1 MCKKSM
7 MKNVL
12 AVVMAATVAISVTGC
27 KGKKNQDAASS
38 APSTSLSDSASTA
51 QSETPDTA
59 ESEAE
64 SKPDSNAAS
73 TENKTAESEAASDK
87 AEKPAASLNTNPDNV
102 STKDGPAK
110 APVYN
115 THKTT
120 TGTKTPAQKPAA
132 VTPAATPAEK
142 ESQPVYTFTVRHHD
156 ATCTTQGYDEHICN
170 EWGGMNYNDNYVAAK
185 GHSWDN
191 GTVTKAATY
200 TETGIKTFKCKD
212 CGETRTEE
220 IPSLDK
226 TYHILQ
232 VVAPTCTSEGYTI
245 YECNEV
251 PGLTYKGD
259 FTDKTPHTYDEGV
272 VTKEATIY
280 EKGVKTFT
288 CSACGDTY
296 TEDIPMV
303 EKTWHKGDT
312 VAPTC
317 TEQGYTVY
325 ICDQD
330 ATLTENRDFVDAL
343 DHDWGEGVVTK
354 AATCTEDGE
363 KTFTCSRDG
372 ATKTEVIPAV
382 GHKWDDGTV
391 TTPATCEA
399 SGVKTYKCQNTGC
412 TETKTEEIAALGHNY
427 DEGVVTKAA
436 TCTEDGEKTFTCSRD
451 GATKTEVI
459 PAVGHKW
466 DDGTVTTPA
475 TCEASGVKT
484 YKCLNDGCTETK
496 TEEIAALG
504 HNYDDGVVTTEP
516 TYTENGVK
524 TFTCHNCGDTYTES
538 IPALGYT
545 YNETVVA
552 PTCTEDGY
560 TMHEC
565 VEDAT
570 KSFKDNIVP
579 ALGHEYKEVTTPATC
594 KDAGSV
600 DKVCERCNDKQHVRD
615 IPVNEE
621 HQWDE
626 GVITKEPTATEPGIK
641 TYTCTVCNKT
651 KTESI
656 AKVHVHDYTRLGEI
670 VEGPYCET
678 EGKRWMYCSYEG
690 CNERVLKPVPAIGY
704 HDWDTEHTECLKKAT
719 CTEPGTMLMHCKRDA
734 SHTMTYSYGGTGH
747 IWDEGV
753 ITTQP
758 THDEY
763 GVKTLHCKNC
773 DATMTEKV
781 LPTKYTFTV
790 TVVPPTCTEDG
801 YTMHKCNEDDS
812 FSYKDNIVH
821 STGHH
826 AEMRV
831 IEPTCKEEGR
841 TEIYCTVCGEVSTV
855 LSTTPKKDHTWD
867 NGVVTTEPTTEHEG
881 VKTYTC
887 TGCGETKTESIA
899 RLPASAKVA
908 ANPIVAGAEP
918 VVEVPAQEMSA
929 ESINAETYVA
939 ETPVESAVPAETPA
953 EPAAP
958 VESAETE
965 KSAET
970 SEDSTDTKQE
980 DADMPKETEAEVV
993 IVEGAAE

>member
-1 MCKKSM
+1 MRKKSM

-12 AVVMAATVAISVTGC
+12 AVAMAATVAISVTGC

-38 APSTSLSDSASTA
+38 APSTSQSDSASTA

-59 ESEAE
+59 EKEDTSAATSE
-64 SKPDSNAAS
+64 SKPDSDAAS

-87 AEKPAASLNTNPDNV
+87 AEKPAASQNTNPDNV

-132 VTPAATPAEK
+132 VTPAAAPAEK
-142 ESQPVYTFTVRHHD
+142 KSQPVYTFTVRHHD

-191 GTVTKAATY
+191 GTMTKAATY

-251 PGLTYKGD
+251 PGLTYKGN

-399 SGVKTYKCQNTGC
+399 SGVKTYKC
-412 TETKTEEIAALGHNY
+412 
-427 DEGVVTKAA
+427 
-436 TCTEDGEKTFTCSRD
+436 
-451 GATKTEVI
+451 
-459 PAVGHKW
+459 
-466 DDGTVTTPA
+466 
-475 TCEASGVKT
+475 
-484 YKCLNDGCTETK
+484 LNDGCTETK

-504 HNYDDGVVTTEP
+504 HNYDDGVVTKAATCTEDGVKTFTCQNDKSHTYTEVIPATGHDYDDGVVTTEP

-656 AKVHVHDYTRLGEI
+656 AKVHVHEYTGLGEI
-670 VEGPYCET
+670 VKEPSCET
-678 EGKRWMYCSYEG
+678 EGERWMYCTNDG
-690 CNERVLKPVPAIGY
+690 CDSKILVPMPAIGS
-704 HDWDTEHTECLKKAT
+704 HDWDFEHTECLKKAT

-953 EPAAP
+953 EPVP

-970 SEDSTDTKQE
+970 SEDSTDTKRE

-993 IVEGAAE
+993 IVKGAAE

>member
-1 MCKKSM
+1 MRKKSM

-12 AVVMAATVAISVTGC
+12 AVAMAATVAISVTGC

-51 QSETPDTA
+51 QSETPDTAEKEDTSAAASESKA

-142 ESQPVYTFTVRHHD
+142 KSQPVYTFTVRHHD

-399 SGVKTYKCQNTGC
+399 SGVKTYKC
-412 TETKTEEIAALGHNY
+412 
-427 DEGVVTKAA
+427 
-436 TCTEDGEKTFTCSRD
+436 
-451 GATKTEVI
+451 
-459 PAVGHKW
+459 
-466 DDGTVTTPA
+466 
-475 TCEASGVKT
+475 
-484 YKCLNDGCTETK
+484 LNDGCTETK

-656 AKVHVHDYTRLGEI
+656 AKVHVHEYTGLGEI
-670 VEGPYCET
+670 VKEPSCET
-678 EGKRWMYCSYEG
+678 EGERWMYCTNDG
-690 CNERVLKPVPAIGY
+690 CDSKILVPMPAIGS
-704 HDWDTEHTECLKKAT
+704 HDWDFEHTECLKKAT

-953 EPAAP
+953 EPVAPVEPAVPAETPAEPAAP

>member
-1 MCKKSM
+1 MRKKSM

-12 AVVMAATVAISVTGC
+12 AVAMAATVAISVTGC

-59 ESEAE
+59 EKEDTSAAASESEAESEAE
-64 SKPDSNAAS
+64 SKPDSDAAN

-87 AEKPAASLNTNPDNV
+87 AEKPAASQNTNPDNV

-142 ESQPVYTFTVRHHD
+142 KSQPVYTFTVRHHD

-296 TEDIPMV
+296 TE
-303 EKTWHKGDT
+303 
-312 VAPTC
+312 
-317 TEQGYTVY
+317 
-325 ICDQD
+325 
-330 ATLTENRDFVDAL
+330 
-343 DHDWGEGVVTK
+343 
-354 AATCTEDGE
+354 
-363 KTFTCSRDG
+363 
-372 ATKTEVIPAV
+372 
-382 GHKWDDGTV
+382 
-391 TTPATCEA
+391 
-399 SGVKTYKCQNTGC
+399 
-412 TETKTEEIAALGHNY
+412 
-427 DEGVVTKAA
+427 
-436 TCTEDGEKTFTCSRD
+436 
-451 GATKTEVI
+451 
-459 PAVGHKW
+459 
-466 DDGTVTTPA
+466 
-475 TCEASGVKT
+475 
-484 YKCLNDGCTETK
+484 
-496 TEEIAALG
+496 
-504 HNYDDGVVTTEP
+504 
-516 TYTENGVK
+516 
-524 TFTCHNCGDTYTES
+524 S

-621 HQWDE
+621 HQWDD

-656 AKVHVHDYTRLGEI
+656 AKVHVHEYTGLGEI
-670 VEGPYCET
+670 VKEPSCET
-678 EGKRWMYCSYEG
+678 EGERWMYCTNDG
-690 CNERVLKPVPAIGY
+690 CDSKILVPMPAIGS
-704 HDWDTEHTECLKKAT
+704 HDWDFEHTECLKKAT

-908 ANPIVAGAEP
+908 ANPIVAGTEP

-939 ETPVESAVPAETPA
+939 ETPVESAVPAETPAEPVAPVEPAVPAETPA

>member
-1 MCKKSM
+1 MRKKSM

-12 AVVMAATVAISVTGC
+12 AVAMAATVAISVTGC

-59 ESEAE
+59 EKEDTSAAASESKAESEAE
-64 SKPDSNAAS
+64 SKPDSDAAN

-87 AEKPAASLNTNPDNV
+87 AEKPAASQNTNPDNV

-132 VTPAATPAEK
+132 VTPAAAPAEK
-142 ESQPVYTFTVRHHD
+142 KSQPVYTFTVRHHD

-354 AATCTEDGE
+354 AATCTEDGV

-391 TTPATCEA
+391 TTPATC
-399 SGVKTYKCQNTGC
+399 
-412 TETKTEEIAALGHNY
+412 
-427 DEGVVTKAA
+427 
-436 TCTEDGEKTFTCSRD
+436 TEDGVKTFTCQND
-451 GATKTEVI
+451 KNHTYTEVI
-459 PAVGHKW
+459 PATGH
-466 DDGTVTTPA
+466 D
-475 TCEASGVKT
+475 
-484 YKCLNDGCTETK
+484 
-496 TEEIAALG
+496 
-504 HNYDDGVVTTEP
+504 YDDGVVTTEP

-656 AKVHVHDYTRLGEI
+656 AKVHVHEYTGLGEI
-670 VEGPYCET
+670 VKEPSCET
-678 EGKRWMYCSYEG
+678 EGERWMYCTNDG
-690 CNERVLKPVPAIGY
+690 CDSKILVPMPAIGS
-704 HDWDTEHTECLKKAT
+704 HDWDFEHTECLKKAT

-953 EPAAP
+953 EPVAPVEPAVPAETPAEPAAP

>member
-1 MCKKSM
+1 MRKKSM

-12 AVVMAATVAISVTGC
+12 AVAMAATVAISVTGC

-59 ESEAE
+59 EKEDTSAAASESKAESEAE

-73 TENKTAESEAASDK
+73 TENKTAESEAASD
-87 AEKPAASLNTNPDNV
+87 
-102 STKDGPAK
+102 K

-142 ESQPVYTFTVRHHD
+142 KSQPVYTFTVRHHD

-296 TEDIPMV
+296 TQDIPMV

-399 SGVKTYKCQNTGC
+399 SGVKTYKC
-412 TETKTEEIAALGHNY
+412 
-427 DEGVVTKAA
+427 
-436 TCTEDGEKTFTCSRD
+436 
-451 GATKTEVI
+451 
-459 PAVGHKW
+459 
-466 DDGTVTTPA
+466 
-475 TCEASGVKT
+475 
-484 YKCLNDGCTETK
+484 LNDGCTETK

-504 HNYDDGVVTTEP
+504 HNYDDGVVTKAATCTEDGVKTFTCQNDKSHTYTEVIPATGHDYDDGVVTTKP

-641 TYTCTVCNKT
+641 TYTCTVCNKS

-656 AKVHVHDYTRLGEI
+656 AKVHVHEYTGLGEI
-670 VEGPYCET
+670 VKEPSCET
-678 EGKRWMYCSYEG
+678 EGERWMYCTNDG
-690 CNERVLKPVPAIGY
+690 CDSKILVPMPAIGS
-704 HDWDTEHTECLKKAT
+704 HDWDFEHTECLKKAT

-841 TEIYCTVCGEVSTV
+841 TEIYCPVCGDVS
-855 LSTTPKKDHTWD
+855 SIINTTPKTNNHTWD
-867 NGVVTTEPTTEHEG
+867 SGVVTTEPTAEKEG

-887 TGCGETKTESIA
+887 KVCNETKTETIP
-899 RLPASAKVA
+899 RLNGSGK
-908 ANPIVAGAEP
+908 
-918 VVEVPAQEMSA
+918 
-929 ESINAETYVA
+929 
-939 ETPVESAVPAETPA
+939 
-953 EPAAP
+953 
-958 VESAETE
+958 
-965 KSAET
+965 
-970 SEDSTDTKQE
+970 
-980 DADMPKETEAEVV
+980 
-993 IVEGAAE
+993 

>member
-1 MCKKSM
+1 MRKKSM

-12 AVVMAATVAISVTGC
+12 AVAMAATVAISVTGC
-27 KGKKNQDAASS
+27 KGKKNQDAVSS
-38 APSTSLSDSASTA
+38 APATCQSDSASTV

-59 ESEAE
+59 EKEDTSAAASE
-64 SKPDSNAAS
+64 SKPDSDAAS
-73 TENKTAESEAASDK
+73 TENKTTESGAASDK
-87 AEKPAASLNTNPDNV
+87 AEKPAASQNANPDNV

-110 APVYN
+110 APVCN

-142 ESQPVYTFTVRHHD
+142 KSQPVYTFTVRHHD

-317 TEQGYTVY
+317 TEDGYTVY

-399 SGVKTYKCQNTGC
+399 SGVKTYKC
-412 TETKTEEIAALGHNY
+412 
-427 DEGVVTKAA
+427 
-436 TCTEDGEKTFTCSRD
+436 
-451 GATKTEVI
+451 
-459 PAVGHKW
+459 
-466 DDGTVTTPA
+466 
-475 TCEASGVKT
+475 
-484 YKCLNDGCTETK
+484 LNDGCTETK

-504 HNYDDGVVTTEP
+504 HNYDDGVVTKAATCTEDGVKTFTCQNDKSHTYTEVIPATGHDYDDGVVTTKP

-656 AKVHVHDYTRLGEI
+656 AKVHVHEYTGLGEI
-670 VEGPYCET
+670 VKEPSCET
-678 EGKRWMYCSYEG
+678 EGERWMYCTNDG
-690 CNERVLKPVPAIGY
+690 CDSKILVPMPAIGS
-704 HDWDTEHTECLKKAT
+704 HDWDFEHTECLKKAT

-734 SHTMTYSYGGTGH
+734 SHTMTYDYGGTGH

-753 ITTQP
+753 ITTPP
-758 THDEY
+758 TYEEY
-763 GVKTLHCKNC
+763 GEKTLHCKNC
-773 DATMTEKV
+773 DATKTEKV

-841 TEIYCTVCGEVSTV
+841 TEIYCPVCGYVS
-855 LSTTPKKDHTWD
+855 SIINTTPKTNNHTWD
-867 NGVVTTEPTTEHEG
+867 NGVVTTEPTAEKEG

-887 TGCGETKTESIA
+887 KVCNETKTETIP
-899 RLPASAKVA
+899 RLNGSGK
-908 ANPIVAGAEP
+908 
-918 VVEVPAQEMSA
+918 
-929 ESINAETYVA
+929 
-939 ETPVESAVPAETPA
+939 
-953 EPAAP
+953 
-958 VESAETE
+958 
-965 KSAET
+965 
-970 SEDSTDTKQE
+970 
-980 DADMPKETEAEVV
+980 
-993 IVEGAAE
+993 

>member
-1 MCKKSM
+1 MRKKSM

-12 AVVMAATVAISVTGC
+12 AVAMAATVAISVTGC

-59 ESEAE
+59 EKEDTSAAASESEAE

-87 AEKPAASLNTNPDNV
+87 AEKPAASQNTNPDNV

-259 FTDKTPHTYDEGV
+259 YKAKLPHAYDAGK
-272 VTKEATIY
+272 VTKPATIY

-288 CSACGDTY
+288 CTSCGATY

-303 EKTWHKGDT
+303 EKTWHKGNT

-317 TEQGYTVY
+317 TEKGYTVY
-325 ICDQD
+325 ICNQD
-330 ATLTENRDFVDAL
+330 SALTEKRDYTNAL
-343 DHDWGEGVVTK
+343 GHAWDTGTVTT
-354 AATCTEDGE
+354 AATCT
-363 KTFTCSRDG
+363 T
-372 ATKTEVIPAV
+372 A
-382 GHKWDDGTV
+382 
-391 TTPATCEA
+391 
-399 SGVKTYKCQNTGC
+399 GVKTYTCTRNGC
-412 TETKTEEIAALGHNY
+412 TETKTEEIAAL
-427 DEGVVTKAA
+427 
-436 TCTEDGEKTFTCSRD
+436 
-451 GATKTEVI
+451 
-459 PAVGHKW
+459 GHKW

-504 HNYDDGVVTTEP
+504 HNYDDGVVTKAATCTEDGVKTFTCQNDKSHTYTEVIPATGHDYDDGVVTTKP

-656 AKVHVHDYTRLGEI
+656 AKVHVHEYTGLGEI
-670 VEGPYCET
+670 VKEPSCET
-678 EGKRWMYCSYEG
+678 EGERWMYCTNDG
-690 CNERVLKPVPAIGY
+690 CDSKILVPMPAIGS
-704 HDWDTEHTECLKKAT
+704 HDWDFEHTECLKKAT

-953 EPAAP
+953 EPVAPVEPAIPAETPAEPAAP

>member
-1 MCKKSM
+1 MRKKSM

-12 AVVMAATVAISVTGC
+12 AVAMAATVAISVTGC

-59 ESEAE
+59 EKEDTSAAASESKAESEAE

-87 AEKPAASLNTNPDNV
+87 AEKPAASQNTNPDNV

-142 ESQPVYTFTVRHHD
+142 KSQPVYTFTVRHHD

-272 VTKEATIY
+272 VTK
-280 EKGVKTFT
+280 
-288 CSACGDTY
+288 
-296 TEDIPMV
+296 
-303 EKTWHKGDT
+303 
-312 VAPTC
+312 
-317 TEQGYTVY
+317 
-325 ICDQD
+325 
-330 ATLTENRDFVDAL
+330 
-343 DHDWGEGVVTK
+343 

-382 GHKWDDGTV
+382 GHKWDDG
-391 TTPATCEA
+391 
-399 SGVKTYKCQNTGC
+399 
-412 TETKTEEIAALGHNY
+412 I
-427 DEGVVTKAA
+427 
-436 TCTEDGEKTFTCSRD
+436 
-451 GATKTEVI
+451 
-459 PAVGHKW
+459 
-466 DDGTVTTPA
+466 VTTPA

-504 HNYDDGVVTTEP
+504 HNYDDGVVTKAATCTEDGVKTFTCQNDKSHTYTEVIPATGHDYDDGVVTTKP

-656 AKVHVHDYTRLGEI
+656 AKVHVHEYTGLGEI
-670 VEGPYCET
+670 VKEPSCET
-678 EGKRWMYCSYEG
+678 EGERWMYCTNDG
-690 CNERVLKPVPAIGY
+690 CDSKILVPMPAIGS
-704 HDWDTEHTECLKKAT
+704 HDWDFEHTECLKKAT

-867 NGVVTTEPTTEHEG
+867 SGVVTTEPTTEHDG

-939 ETPVESAVPAETPA
+939 ETPVESAVPTETPAEPVAPVEPAVPAETPA

-965 KSAET
+965 KSDET

>member
-1 MCKKSM
+1 MRKKSM

-12 AVVMAATVAISVTGC
+12 AVAMAATVAISVTGC
-27 KGKKNQDAASS
+27 KGKKNQDAVSS
-38 APSTSLSDSASTA
+38 APATSQSDSASTV

-59 ESEAE
+59 EKEDTSAAASE
-64 SKPDSNAAS
+64 SKPDSDAAS
-73 TENKTAESEAASDK
+73 TENKTTESGAASDK
-87 AEKPAASLNTNPDNV
+87 AEKPAASQNANPDNV

-132 VTPAATPAEK
+132 VTPAAAPAEK
-142 ESQPVYTFTVRHHD
+142 KSQPVYTFTVRHHD

-232 VVAPTCTSEGYTI
+232 VVAPTCT
-245 YECNEV
+245 
-251 PGLTYKGD
+251 
-259 FTDKTPHTYDEGV
+259 
-272 VTKEATIY
+272 
-280 EKGVKTFT
+280 
-288 CSACGDTY
+288 
-296 TEDIPMV
+296 
-303 EKTWHKGDT
+303 
-312 VAPTC
+312 
-317 TEQGYTVY
+317 EQGYTVY

-399 SGVKTYKCQNTGC
+399 SGVKTYKC
-412 TETKTEEIAALGHNY
+412 
-427 DEGVVTKAA
+427 
-436 TCTEDGEKTFTCSRD
+436 
-451 GATKTEVI
+451 
-459 PAVGHKW
+459 
-466 DDGTVTTPA
+466 
-475 TCEASGVKT
+475 
-484 YKCLNDGCTETK
+484 LNDGCTETK

-504 HNYDDGVVTTEP
+504 HNYDDGVVTKAATCTEDGVKTFTCQNDKSHTYTEVIPATGHDYDDGVVTTEP

-579 ALGHEYKEVTTPATC
+579 ALGHQYKEVTTPATC
-594 KDAGSV
+594 GASGSV
-600 DKVCERCNDKQHVRD
+600 DNVCERCNDKQHVSD
-615 IPVNEE
+615 IPATGE

-626 GVITKEPTATEPGIK
+626 GVVTKEPTATETGIK
-641 TYTCTVCNKT
+641 TFTCKVCQAT
-651 KTESI
+651 KTEDI
-656 AKVHVHDYTRLGEI
+656 AKVHTHDYTRLGEI
-670 VEGPYCET
+670 VEGPYCKT
-678 EGKRWMYCSYEG
+678 KGKRWMYCSYEG

-719 CTEPGTMLMHCKRDA
+719 CTEQGTMLMHCKRDA
-734 SHTMTYSYGGTGH
+734 SHTTTYSYGGTGH
-747 IWDEGV
+747 VWDEGT

-758 THDEY
+758 TYDEY
-763 GVKTLHCKNC
+763 GVRTLHCKNC
-773 DATMTEKV
+773 DATTTEKV

-801 YTMHKCNEDDS
+801 YTMHKCNQDDS
-812 FSYKDNIVH
+812 LSYKDNIVH

-953 EPAAP
+953 EPVAPVEPTVPAETPAESAAP

-993 IVEGAAE
+993 IVESAAE

>member
-1 MCKKSM
+1 MRKKSM

-12 AVVMAATVAISVTGC
+12 AVAMAATVAISVTGC

-59 ESEAE
+59 EKEDTSAAASESKAE
-64 SKPDSNAAS
+64 SKPDSDAAN

-87 AEKPAASLNTNPDNV
+87 AEKPAASQNTNPDNV

-115 THKTT
+115 NHKTT

-132 VTPAATPAEK
+132 VTPAVAPAEK
-142 ESQPVYTFTVRHHD
+142 KSQPVYTFTVRHHD

-200 TETGIKTFKCKD
+200 NETGIKTFKCKD

-399 SGVKTYKCQNTGC
+399 SGVKTYKCLNDGC
-412 TETKTEEIAALGHNY
+412 TETKTEGIAAPGHNY
-427 DEGVVTKAA
+427 DDGVVTKAA
-436 TCTEDGEKTFTCSRD
+436 TCTEDGVKTFTCQNDKSH
-451 GATKTEVI
+451 TYTEVI
-459 PAVGHKW
+459 PAIGH
-466 DDGTVTTPA
+466 D
-475 TCEASGVKT
+475 
-484 YKCLNDGCTETK
+484 
-496 TEEIAALG
+496 
-504 HNYDDGVVTTEP
+504 YDDGVVTTEP

-656 AKVHVHDYTRLGEI
+656 AKVHVHEYTGLGEI
-670 VEGPYCET
+670 VKEPSCET
-678 EGKRWMYCSYEG
+678 EGERWMYCTNDG
-690 CNERVLKPVPAIGY
+690 CDSKILAPMPAIGS
-704 HDWDTEHTECLKKAT
+704 HDWDFEHTECLKKAT

-953 EPAAP
+953 EPVP

-970 SEDSTDTKQE
+970 SEDSTYTKRE

>member
-1 MCKKSM
+1 MRKKSM

-12 AVVMAATVAISVTGC
+12 AVAMAATVAISITGC

-59 ESEAE
+59 EKEDTSAAASE
-64 SKPDSNAAS
+64 SKPDSDAAN

-87 AEKPAASLNTNPDNV
+87 AEKPAASQNTNPDNV

-132 VTPAATPAEK
+132 PAEK
-142 ESQPVYTFTVRHHD
+142 KSQPVYTFTVRHHD
-156 ATCTTQGYDEHICN
+156 VTCTTQGYDEHICN

-251 PGLTYKGD
+251 PGLTYKGN

-354 AATCTEDGE
+354 AATCTEDG
-363 KTFTCSRDG
+363 
-372 ATKTEVIPAV
+372 V
-382 GHKWDDGTV
+382 
-391 TTPATCEA
+391 
-399 SGVKTYKCQNTGC
+399 
-412 TETKTEEIAALGHNY
+412 
-427 DEGVVTKAA
+427 
-436 TCTEDGEKTFTCSRD
+436 KTFTCSRD

-504 HNYDDGVVTTEP
+504 HNYDDGVVTKAATCTEDGVKTFTCQNDKNHTYTEVIPATGHDYDDGVVTTEP

-538 IPALGYT
+538 IPALDYT

-656 AKVHVHDYTRLGEI
+656 AKVHVHEYTGLGEI
-670 VEGPYCET
+670 VKEPSCET
-678 EGKRWMYCSYEG
+678 EGERWMYCTNDG
-690 CNERVLKPVPAIGY
+690 CDSKILVPMPAIGS
-704 HDWDTEHTECLKKAT
+704 HDWDFEHTECLKKAT

-953 EPAAP
+953 EPVAPVEPAIPAETPAEPAAP

>member
-1 MCKKSM
+1 MRKKSM

-12 AVVMAATVAISVTGC
+12 AVAMAATVAISVTGC

-59 ESEAE
+59 EKEDTSAAASESKAESEAE

-87 AEKPAASLNTNPDNV
+87 AEKPAASQNTNPDNV

-142 ESQPVYTFTVRHHD
+142 KSQPVYTFTVRHHD

-220 IPSLDK
+220 ISSLDK

-251 PGLTYKGD
+251 PGLTYKGN

-343 DHDWGEGVVTK
+343 DHDWGEGV
-354 AATCTEDGE
+354 
-363 KTFTCSRDG
+363 
-372 ATKTEVIPAV
+372 I
-382 GHKWDDGTV
+382 
-391 TTPATCEA
+391 
-399 SGVKTYKCQNTGC
+399 
-412 TETKTEEIAALGHNY
+412 
-427 DEGVVTKAA
+427 TKAA

-504 HNYDDGVVTTEP
+504 HNYDDGVVTKAATCTEDGVKTFTCQNDKSHTYAEVIPATGHDYDDGVVTTKP

-656 AKVHVHDYTRLGEI
+656 AKVHVHEYTGLGEI
-670 VEGPYCET
+670 VKEPSCET
-678 EGKRWMYCSYEG
+678 EGERWMYCTNDG
-690 CNERVLKPVPAIGY
+690 CDSKILVPMPAIGS
-704 HDWDTEHTECLKKAT
+704 HDWDFEHTECLKKAT

-826 AEMRV
+826 AAKRV
-831 IEPTCKEEGR
+831 IEPTCKEEGH

-867 NGVVTTEPTTEHEG
+867 SGVVTTEPTTEHEG

-908 ANPIVAGAEP
+908 ANPIEAGTKP

-929 ESINAETYVA
+929 ESINTETYVA
-939 ETPVESAVPAETPA
+939 ETPVEPAVPAETPA

>member
-1 MCKKSM
+1 MRKKSM

-12 AVVMAATVAISVTGC
+12 AVAMAATVAISVTGC

-59 ESEAE
+59 EKEDTSAAASESKAESEAE

-87 AEKPAASLNTNPDNV
+87 AEKPAASQNTNPDNV

-132 VTPAATPAEK
+132 VTPAAAPSEK
-142 ESQPVYTFTVRHHD
+142 KSQPVYTFTVRHHD

-251 PGLTYKGD
+251 PGLTYKGN

-330 ATLTENRDFVDAL
+330 TTLTENRDFVDAL
-343 DHDWGEGVVTK
+343 DHDWG
-354 AATCTEDGE
+354 
-363 KTFTCSRDG
+363 
-372 ATKTEVIPAV
+372 
-382 GHKWDDGTV
+382 
-391 TTPATCEA
+391 
-399 SGVKTYKCQNTGC
+399 
-412 TETKTEEIAALGHNY
+412 
-427 DEGVVTKAA
+427 EGVVTKAA

-504 HNYDDGVVTTEP
+504 HNYDDGVVTKAATCTEDGVKTFTCQNDKSHTYTEVIPATGHDYDDGVVTTKP

-579 ALGHEYKEVTTPATC
+579 ALGHQYKEVTTPATC
-594 KDAGSV
+594 GALGSV
-600 DKVCERCNDKQHVRD
+600 DNVCERCNDKQHVKD
-615 IPVNEE
+615 LPATGE

-626 GVITKEPTATEPGIK
+626 GVITKEPTATETGIK
-641 TYTCTVCNKT
+641 TFTCKVCQAT
-651 KTESI
+651 KTEDI
-656 AKVHVHDYTRLGEI
+656 AKVHNHDYTRLGEI

-690 CNERVLKPVPAIGY
+690 CNERVLMPVPAIGY

-719 CTEPGTMLMHCKRDA
+719 CTEKGTMLMHCKRDA
-734 SHTMTYSYGGTGH
+734 SHTMTYDYGGTGH
-747 IWDEGV
+747 IWNEGV
-753 ITTQP
+753 ITTPP
-758 THDEY
+758 TYEEY
-763 GVKTLHCKNC
+763 GEKTLHCKNC
-773 DATMTEKV
+773 DATKTEKV

-801 YTMHKCNEDDS
+801 YTMHKCNQDDS
-812 FSYKDNIVH
+812 LSYKDNIVH

-953 EPAAP
+953 EPVAPVEPAVPAEPAAP

-965 KSAET
+965 KPAET

>member
-1 MCKKSM
+1 MRKKSM

-12 AVVMAATVAISVTGC
+12 AVAMAATVAISVTGC
-27 KGKKNQDAASS
+27 KGKKNQDAVSS
-38 APSTSLSDSASTA
+38 APATSQSDSASTV

-59 ESEAE
+59 EKEDTSAAASE
-64 SKPDSNAAS
+64 SKPDSDAAS
-73 TENKTAESEAASDK
+73 TENKTTESGAASDK
-87 AEKPAASLNTNPDNV
+87 AEKPAASQNANPDNV

-132 VTPAATPAEK
+132 VTPAAAPAEK
-142 ESQPVYTFTVRHHD
+142 KSQPVYTFTVRHHD

-232 VVAPTCTSEGYTI
+232 VVAPTCT
-245 YECNEV
+245 
-251 PGLTYKGD
+251 
-259 FTDKTPHTYDEGV
+259 
-272 VTKEATIY
+272 
-280 EKGVKTFT
+280 
-288 CSACGDTY
+288 
-296 TEDIPMV
+296 
-303 EKTWHKGDT
+303 
-312 VAPTC
+312 
-317 TEQGYTVY
+317 EQGYTVY

-399 SGVKTYKCQNTGC
+399 SGVKTYKC
-412 TETKTEEIAALGHNY
+412 
-427 DEGVVTKAA
+427 
-436 TCTEDGEKTFTCSRD
+436 
-451 GATKTEVI
+451 
-459 PAVGHKW
+459 
-466 DDGTVTTPA
+466 
-475 TCEASGVKT
+475 
-484 YKCLNDGCTETK
+484 LNDGCTETK

-504 HNYDDGVVTTEP
+504 HNYDDGVVTKAATCTEDGVKTFTCQNDKSHTYTEVIPATGHDYDDGVVTTKP

-656 AKVHVHDYTRLGEI
+656 AKVHVHEYTGLGEI
-670 VEGPYCET
+670 VKEPSCET
-678 EGKRWMYCSYEG
+678 EGERWMYCTNDG
-690 CNERVLKPVPAIGY
+690 CDSKILAPMPAIGS
-704 HDWDTEHTECLKKAT
+704 HDWDFEHTECLKKAT

-953 EPAAP
+953 EPVAPVEPTVPAETPAESAAP

-993 IVEGAAE
+993 IVESAAE

>member
-1 MCKKSM
+1 MRKKSM

-12 AVVMAATVAISVTGC
+12 AVAMAATVAISVTGC

-38 APSTSLSDSASTA
+38 APSTSLSDSANTA

-59 ESEAE
+59 EKEDTNAAASESKAESEAE
-64 SKPDSNAAS
+64 SKPDSDVAN

-87 AEKPAASLNTNPDNV
+87 AEKPAASQNTNPDNV

-132 VTPAATPAEK
+132 VTPAAAPAEK
-142 ESQPVYTFTVRHHD
+142 KSQPVYTFTVRHHD

-251 PGLTYKGD
+251 PGLTYKGN

-354 AATCTEDGE
+354 AATCTEDGV
-363 KTFTCSRDG
+363 KTFTCQNDKSH
-372 ATKTEVIPAV
+372 TYTEVIPAT
-382 GHKWDDGTV
+382 GHD
-391 TTPATCEA
+391 
-399 SGVKTYKCQNTGC
+399 
-412 TETKTEEIAALGHNY
+412 
-427 DEGVVTKAA
+427 
-436 TCTEDGEKTFTCSRD
+436 
-451 GATKTEVI
+451 
-459 PAVGHKW
+459 
-466 DDGTVTTPA
+466 
-475 TCEASGVKT
+475 
-484 YKCLNDGCTETK
+484 
-496 TEEIAALG
+496 
-504 HNYDDGVVTTEP
+504 YDDGVVTTKP

-656 AKVHVHDYTRLGEI
+656 AKVHVHEYTGLGEI
-670 VEGPYCET
+670 VKEPSCET
-678 EGKRWMYCSYEG
+678 EGERWMYCTNDG
-690 CNERVLKPVPAIGY
+690 CDSKILVPMPAIGS
-704 HDWDTEHTECLKKAT
+704 HDWDFEHTECLKKAT

-867 NGVVTTEPTTEHEG
+867 SGVVTTEPTTEHEG

-953 EPAAP
+953 EPVAPVEPTVPAETPAEPAAP